1 MSPITSASGNTATEE
16 RENYDKELYYF
27 LDQPRQ
33 VRLAKEIRVFG
44 FSWLRS
50 NKSMKALS
58 AFITRREKTYLRA
71 NAADVA
77 LTLLRNG
84 IAYAYLIRQTLAQD
98 WSASTF
104 LLYLTAVSGA
114 ATWVTGILTQCN
126 QLHKESIDLSK
137 IQEYLN
143 IPEPFSFEGGA
154 QPPQPTDMSCGW
166 RMYPSDIRG
175 MEKDILKQMT

>member
-1 MSPITSASGNTATEE
+1 MSPITSASGTTATGKS
-16 RENYDKELYYF
+16 RETYDKELYYF
-27 LDQPRQ
+27 RDQPRQ

-44 FSWLRS
+44 LAPWLRELRD
-50 NKSMKALS
+50 KSMKALS

-84 IAYAYLIRQTLAQD
+84 IAYAYLIRHTLAQD

-114 ATWVTGILTQCN
+114 A
-126 QLHKESIDLSK
+126 
-137 IQEYLN
+137 
-143 IPEPFSFEGGA
+143 P
-154 QPPQPTDMSCGW
+154 
-166 RMYPSDIRG
+166 RG
-175 MEKDILKQMT
+175 